1 MPALSESTVHVRGL
15 RELNRAFAQ
24 ADKTLKREKNHAL
37 RRVAE
42 PVADDAELLARLRIR
57 NIGVEWSRMRV
68 GVTQRAVY
76 VAPKQRGVRSRAG
89 QRFRRPN
96 LAGLLMDE
104 AMEPALDANARQV
117 ERELDGVL
125 REMERAWEQAR

>member
-1 MPALSESTVHVRGL
+1 MPATVHVRGL
-15 RELNRAFAQ
+15 RELNRAFAH
-24 ADKTLKREKNHAL
+24 ADSKLKREKTDAL
-37 RRVAE
+37 RRAAE
-42 PVADDAELLARLRIR
+42 PVRRDAELLARLRIT

-96 LAGLLMDE
+96 LAPLLMDD
-104 AMEPALDANARQV
+104 AMEPALDHNAGDV
-117 ERELDGVL
+117 VRELEGVL
-125 REMERAWEQAR
+125 ADMERAWERG